1 MKSIC
6 YYYLSAIPSTS
17 QVLTPSY
24 LTITSMAA
32 LLRRVHTSVITQLSM
47 ANLARIRTVEED
59 VGQVLVLISGALEGV
74 CQIRLR
80 EAYTGFI
87 LASASQMEK

>member
-1 MKSIC
+1 
-6 YYYLSAIPSTS
+6 
-17 QVLTPSY
+17 
-24 LTITSMAA
+24 MAA

-59 VGQVLVLISGALEGV
+59 IGQVLVLISGALEGV
-74 CQIRLR
+74 CQIGLR

-87 LASASQMEK
+87 LASAAGWRSRHYMT